1 MLCVANFF
9 FFKKSILSINSIFR
23 WFIVFTFG
31 LFNVLWAQFSSLP
44 NHWLFQSIRDYNI
57 LKSDTTLPT
66 NVYPL
71 NPFVYQAFSNVDTNY
86 RMFKYIKNDP
96 ALDIMFEKDV
106 VSIRK
111 NNFHIRINPL
121 INFQK
126 GKVSGDT
133 SFSAYT
139 NTRGFIASVQF
150 DRVYIETMLS
160 ENQSVFPTYLYQY
173 SKSTGVV
180 PGQGRWKTFKG
191 SGFDYAFSAGI
202 VSVQA
207 TKNLNI
213 TLGTGKQKIGNGY
226 RSLLLSDN
234 AFVYP
239 YIKFEQLWWKGRLQ
253 YICNYAML
261 NNLVSASRS
270 IPKNTERLFQKKI
283 FVYHYLNVGIT
294 KHTRVGFFQ
303 SIVSETPD
311 DRNVWRGDG
320 IVFSPVIFTQLAY
333 YGLNQQNNVMI
344 GMDMQQKLLKNV
356 VIYGQVILDND
367 SIFHNQDGGYG
378 YQLGFKWLG
387 KWQDWRIMLLSEWN
401 DVRKNIGFSVWPT
414 IPSYT
419 PPVVNPGSSYTHFGQ
434 SMNYTPEV
442 GNELVSMLAIKKKR
456 WITAFQINSQ
466 DNDMARVLYTKF
478 LFGFVLNS
486 SYNLLINLGIE
497 NRQAFNQNSN
507 YIYLQLQTALYN
519 IFYDF

>member
-1 MLCVANFF
+1 MQGVANFLFFKINTFSRSNLF
-9 FFKKSILSINSIFR
+9 FFFVFFYSSI
-23 WFIVFTFG
+23 V
-31 LFNVLWAQFSSLP
+31 WAQFSSLP
-44 NHWLFQSIRDYNI
+44 NHWLFQNIQDYSL
-57 LKSDTTLPT
+57 LKSDTILPT

-71 NPFVYQAFSNVDTNY
+71 HPFVYQQYPNVDTNF

-106 VSIRK
+106 VSIRQK
-111 NNFHIRINPL
+111 AFHIRINPL

-126 GKVSGDT
+126 GKVSGDS

-180 PGQGRWKTFKG
+180 PGQGRWKAFKN

-239 YIKFEQLWWKGRLQ
+239 YIKVEQIWWKGRLH

-261 NNLVSASRS
+261 NNLVSASQN

-283 FVYHYLNVGIT
+283 FMYQYLNVGIS
-294 KHTRVGFFQ
+294 KHTRVGLFQ
-303 SIVSETPD
+303 SVIGEVA
-311 DRNVWRGDG
+311 DRKNIWRGEAML
-320 IVFSPVIFTQLAY
+320 FSPVLFSQLAY
-333 YGLNQQNNVMI
+333 YG
-344 GMDMQQKLLKNV
+344 MQQKNNV
-356 VIYGQVILDND
+356 LAGVDFQQKLFKVLMVYGQFVLDD
-367 SIFHNQDGGYG
+367 ESRFSKQDEAYA
-378 YQLGFKWLG
+378 YQIGLKWLA
-387 KWQDWRIMLLSEWN
+387 KWKDWRIMFLSEWN
-401 DVRKNIGFSVWPT
+401 DVKSNM
-414 IPSYT
+414 YT
-419 PPVVNPGSSYTHFGQ
+419 ATTSDIYANNSYTHFNQ
-434 SMNYTPEV
+434 NLAYTPEF
-442 GNELVSMLAIKKKR
+442 GNELVSMLALKKKR
-456 WITAFQINSQ
+456 WVGAFQIHSQ
-466 DNDMARVLYTKF
+466 DKINNNVVYSKF
-478 LFGFVLNS
+478 LLGFVLNP
-486 SYNLLINLGIE
+486 SYNLMINLGVE
-497 NRQAFNQNSN
+497 NRQMTNQNSN